1 MSNSKILIQMN
12 IKYFILSLCIALISF
27 SCQKDF
33 LEKNPLDTVS
43 NEVFWQT
50 AEEVD
55 IALAG
60 VYSKLQENF
69 LGYERVYLD
78 GISDNAFLDPGNSN
92 QNNLSNMATG
102 NISASLGGA
111 IPNMY
116 NTPYKV
122 IVACNYFLDNVDRAP
137 VSKQVAKRYKAEV
150 RFIRALSYFD
160 LVQFF
165 GGVIIYE
172 HFPETLQEAK
182 IAKSTQAEVYSF
194 IEADLYHAIEN
205 LPAEEYRGHAV
216 KGSAEALLGR
226 VLITQEK
233 WAEALVPLN
242 NVISSGIFSLAND
255 YQGLFLT
262 EGQNDPSINR
272 EIIFATQYL
281 APNDVHRVSPGTG
294 GLDIELG
301 WFSLMQPYDDLIKSY
316 EMSDGKMPEN
326 SSVYDAEKPFENR
339 DPRLDYTVKLPGE
352 EWANDNGEV
361 WEGSYESY
369 TGFLTEKYV
378 DLSRAPFSSSTA
390 NSSDQDYIHLRYA
403 DVLLMFAEAQNEV
416 SGPSDAIFNAL
427 DQIRMRESVEM
438 PAVDRGELQDKE
450 ILRNYIHRERR
461 VELALEGQR
470 YNDLKRWNI
479 AHTKLPT
486 LENPLGKPLVFELK
500 NYLLPFPSSE
510 LDNNPELEQN
520 PGY

>member
-1 MSNSKILIQMN
+1 MK
-12 IKYFILSLCIALISF
+12 IKYSILPVLLVLISF
-27 SCQKDF
+27 SCQKDY
-33 LEKNPLDTVS
+33 LDKNPLDTVS
-43 NEVFWQT
+43 NEIFWQT
-50 AEEVD
+50 EEEVD

-92 QNNLSNMATG
+92 QNNLSNMAIG

-116 NTPYKV
+116 NTPYKT
-122 IVACNYFLDNVDRAP
+122 IVACNYFLDNVDRSP
-137 VSKQVAKRYKAEV
+137 VSEQVINRFKAEV

-172 HFPETLQEAK
+172 NFPETLQEVK
-182 IAKSTQAEVYSF
+182 IAKSTQEEVYAF
-194 IEADLYHAIEN
+194 IAEDLNYAIAN
-205 LPAEEYRGHAV
+205 LPAEEYMGHAV

-226 VLITQEK
+226 VLITQKK
-233 WAEALVPLN
+233 WDEALVPLKS
-242 NVISSGIFSLAND
+242 IIDSGLFGLANN

-262 EGQNDPSINR
+262 EGQNDPNIQK

-281 APNDVHRVSPGTG
+281 APNDAHRVSPGAG

-301 WFSLMQPYDDLIKSY
+301 WFSLMQPYMDLVESY
-316 EMSDGKMPEN
+316 QMLDGKLPEN
-326 SSVYDAEKPFENR
+326 SSLYDVENPFENR
-339 DPRLDYTVKLPGE
+339 DPRLDYTIKLPDE
-352 EWANDNGEV
+352 VWVNDDGEV

-416 SGPSDAIFNAL
+416 SGPSESVFNVI
-427 DQIRMRESVEM
+427 DQIRLRESVNM
-438 PAVDRGELQDKE
+438 PPVVRSELQDKAK
-450 ILRNYIHRERR
+450 LRDYIHRERR

-470 YNDLKRWNI
+470 YNDLKRWDI
-479 AHTKLPT
+479 AHIKLPT
-486 LENPLGKPLVFELK
+486 LENPLGKPLVFDLI

-510 LDNNPELEQN
+510 LDNNPQLEQN

>member
-1 MSNSKILIQMN
+1 MKTKYYIL
-12 IKYFILSLCIALISF
+12 FLFFALISY
-27 SCQKDF
+27 SCENDF

-43 NEVFWQT
+43 NEIFWQT
-50 AEEVD
+50 EEDVE

-60 VYSKLQENF
+60 VYSKLQQNF

-78 GISDNAFLDPGNSN
+78 GLSDNAFLDPGNSN

-116 NTPYKV
+116 NTPYEV

-137 VSKQVAKRYKAEV
+137 VTEEVATRYKAEV

-165 GGVIIYE
+165 GGVVIYE
-172 HFPETLQEAK
+172 NFPETLNEVK
-182 IAKSTQAEVYSF
+182 IPKSSEEDVYSF
-194 IEADLYHAIEN
+194 IESDLNYAIDN
-205 LPAEEYRGHAV
+205 LPAEQYLGHAV
-216 KGSAEALLGR
+216 QGSAQALLGR
-226 VLITQEK
+226 VLVTQEK
-233 WAEALVPLN
+233 WDEALVPLN
-242 NVISSGIFSLAND
+242 NLISSGIFDLAND
-255 YQGLFLT
+255 YKDIFLT
-262 EGQNDPSINR
+262 EGQNDPDINK

-301 WFSLMQPYDDLIKSY
+301 WFSLMQPYEDLLESY
-316 EMSDGKMPEN
+316 EMLDGNMPEN
-326 SSVYDAEKPFENR
+326 SNLYDEENPYKNR
-339 DPRLDYTVKLPGE
+339 DPRLDYTVKLPDE
-352 EWANDNGEV
+352 EWVNDNGEV
-361 WEGSYESY
+361 WDGSYESY
-369 TGFLTEKYV
+369 TGYLTEKYV

-390 NSSDQDYIHLRYA
+390 NSTDQNYIHLRYA
-403 DVLLMFAEAQNEV
+403 DVLLMYAEAQNEV
-416 SGPSDAIFNAL
+416 SGPEESIFDAL
-427 DQIRMRESVEM
+427 DQIRSREGVEM
-438 PAVDRGELQDKE
+438 PSVDRGNLQDQE
-450 ILRNYIHRERR
+450 ALREYIRRERR

-479 AHTKLPT
+479 AHIKLPT
-486 LENPLGKPLVFELK
+486 LENPLGRPLVFDQHH
-500 NYLLPFPSSE
+500 YLLPFPNTE

>member
-1 MSNSKILIQMN
+1 MKT
-12 IKYFILSLCIALISF
+12 KYSILSLLIIFISS
-27 SCQKDF
+27 SCEKDF
-33 LEKNPLDTVS
+33 LDKNPLDTVS
-43 NEVFWQT
+43 NEIFWQT

-69 LGYERVYLD
+69 LGYERVYFD

-102 NISASLGGA
+102 SISASLGGA

-137 VSKQVAKRYKAEV
+137 VSEEVATRYKAEV

-160 LVQFF
+160 LVQLF

-172 HFPETLQEAK
+172 NFPETLEEVK
-182 IAKSTQAEVYSF
+182 IAKNTQEEVYRF
-194 IEADLYHAIEN
+194 IEADLNYAIN
-205 LPAEEYRGHAV
+205 HLPAEEYMGHAV
-216 KGSAEALLGR
+216 QGSAEALLGR
-226 VLITQEK
+226 VLITQKK
-233 WAEALVPLN
+233 WNEALVPLSS
-242 NVISSGIFSLAND
+242 VISSGNFSLAND
-255 YQGLFLT
+255 YKSIFLT
-262 EGQNDPSINR
+262 EGQNNPDINR

-281 APNDVHRVSPGTG
+281 APNDVHRTSPGSG

-301 WFSLMQPYDDLIKSY
+301 WFSLMQPYDDLLESY
-316 EMSDGKMPEN
+316 QMLDGKMPED
-326 SSVYDAEKPFENR
+326 SELYDDQNPFDNR

-352 EWANDNGEV
+352 DWVNDSGEV

-369 TGFLTEKYV
+369 TGYLTEKYV

-403 DVLLMFAEAQNEV
+403 DVLLMYAEAQNEV
-416 SGPSDAIFNAL
+416 SGPSESIFNAL
-427 DQIRMRESVEM
+427 DIIRSRESVEM
-438 PAVDRGELQDKE
+438 PAVNRSELQDQG
-450 ILRNYIHRERR
+450 ILRNYIRRERR

-479 AHTKLPT
+479 AHVKLPT
-486 LENPLGKPLVFELK
+486 LENPLGRPLEFEQK
-500 NYLLPFPSSE
+500 NYVLPFPSTE